1 VNPFWRYLMEVS
13 RVAVVGAGV
22 MGSQIA
28 QVMAMAGLQVN
39 LRDVDQALVDR
50 ALQGIAGNLQKFFVE
65 KGKLTEE
72 QASEVRRRLR
82 GTVSLEEAV
91 QHVDLVVE
99 SIPEKIDLKKALF
112 GDLDRLTRPDA
123 ILATNTS
130 ALSITDIASATGR
143 PHKVIGMH
151 FFNPVAVMK
160 LVEIVRGA
168 HTDEDTV
175 ESIKSLSA
183 RLGKETVVIKDTP
196 GFITSRMVSVI
207 INEAACMLAEG
218 IASPE
223 DIDKAIKLGLG
234 HPMGPLELAD
244 YTNGV
249 GIVWEN
255 MTYMMQEFGDPK
267 YRPSYLLTQM
277 VRSGRLGRKT
287 GRGFY
292 DYTKGQ

>member
-1 VNPFWRYLMEVS
+1 MQVN

-28 QVMAMAGLQVN
+28 QVMAMAGLTVS
-39 LRDVDQALVDR
+39 LRDVDQVLLDR
-50 ALQGIAGNLQKFFVE
+50 ALKGISDNLSKFFVE
-65 KGKLTEE
+65 KGKMTAEE
-72 QASEVRRRLR
+72 AVQVMGRLR
-82 GTVSLEEAV
+82 GYLSLEEAV
-91 QHVDLVVE
+91 GDVDLVIE
-99 SIPEKIDLKKALF
+99 SIPEKMDLKKVLF
-112 GDLDRLTRPDA
+112 ADLDRLTRPDT
-123 ILATNTS
+123 ILASNTS
-130 ALSITDIASATGR
+130 ALSITDISSATRR

-151 FFNPVAVMK
+151 FFNPVAVMR

-168 HTDEDTV
+168 QTDEDTV
-175 ESIKSLSA
+175 ETIKALSA

-218 IASPE
+218 IASAE

-287 GRGFY
+287 RRGFY
-292 DYTKGQ
+292 DYTKGS

>member
-1 VNPFWRYLMEVS
+1 MEVN

-28 QVMAMAGLQVN
+28 QVMAMAGLTVK
-39 LRDVDQALVDR
+39 LRDIEQSLVDR
-50 ALQGIAGNLQKFFVE
+50 ALQGIADNLQRFFVD
-65 KGKLTEE
+65 KGKMTVE
-72 QASEVRRRLR
+72 QASQVMERLQ
-82 GTVSLEEAV
+82 GTVPLEEAV
-91 QHVDLVVE
+91 RDVDLVVE
-99 SIPEKIDLKKALF
+99 SIPENMGLKKSLF
-112 GDLDRLTRPDA
+112 SELDRLTRPET
-123 ILATNTS
+123 ILASNTS
-130 ALSITDIASATGR
+130 ALSITDIASATTR

-160 LVEIVRGA
+160 LVEIVQGA
-168 HTDEDTV
+168 RTDQDTV
-175 ESIKSLSA
+175 ETIKALSA

-218 IASPE
+218 IASAE
-223 DIDKAIKLGLG
+223 EIDKAIRLGLG

-287 GRGFY
+287 GKGFY
-292 DYTKGQ
+292 DYSKGE

>member
-1 VNPFWRYLMEVS
+1 MQVN

-28 QVMAMAGLQVN
+28 QVMAMAGLTVS
-39 LRDVDQALVDR
+39 LRDVDQALLDR
-50 ALQGIAGNLQKFFVE
+50 ALKGISDNLSKFFVE
-65 KGKLTEE
+65 KGKMTAEE
-72 QASEVRRRLR
+72 AGQVMGRLR
-82 GTVSLEEAV
+82 GYLSLEEAV
-91 QHVDLVVE
+91 GDVDLVVE
-99 SIPEKIDLKKALF
+99 SIPEKMDLKKALF
-112 GDLDRLTRPDA
+112 ADLDRLTRPDT
-123 ILATNTS
+123 ILASNTS
-130 ALSITDIASATGR
+130 ALSITDISSATRR

-151 FFNPVAVMK
+151 FFNPVAVMR

-168 HTDEDTV
+168 QTDEDTV
-175 ESIKSLSA
+175 ETIKALSA

-218 IASPE
+218 IASAE

-292 DYTKGQ
+292 DYTKGS